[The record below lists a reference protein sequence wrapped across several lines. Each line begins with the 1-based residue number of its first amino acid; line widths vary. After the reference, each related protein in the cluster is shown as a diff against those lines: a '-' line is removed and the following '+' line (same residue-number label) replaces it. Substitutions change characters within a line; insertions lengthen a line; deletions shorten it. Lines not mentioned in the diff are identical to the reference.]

1 VTIDLNPM
9 FLIKYIVALIAD
21 LRQLKKKLFLGMKWQ
36 NAKKEKAKIENVQ
49 QVVVQ
54 LYQFITM
61 IKFVMI
67 AQSIQKK

>member
-1 VTIDLNPM
+1 
-9 FLIKYIVALIAD
+9 
-21 LRQLKKKLFLGMKWQ
+21 MKWQ
-36 NAKKEKAKIENVQ
+36 SAKKEKAKIENVQ